1 MIIINL
7 NQRIGES
14 AVREK
19 FSNSTNMLVAISFS
33 IILHVSRRP
42 RENMAPKM
50 AAAETEFVR
59 RKRCK
64 SSQDLVALTKRDV
77 SFVVNTIYFGNNFV

>member
-1 MIIINL
+1 VKAP
-7 NQRIGES
+7 S
-14 AVREK
+14 EK
-19 FSNSTNMLVAISFS
+19 SFQTAQMLVAISFS
-33 IILHVSRRP
+33 IILHFSRRP